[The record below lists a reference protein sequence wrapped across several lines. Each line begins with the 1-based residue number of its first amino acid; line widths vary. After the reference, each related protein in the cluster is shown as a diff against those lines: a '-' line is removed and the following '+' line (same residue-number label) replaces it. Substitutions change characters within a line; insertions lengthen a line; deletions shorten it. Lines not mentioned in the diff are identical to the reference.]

1 MGFLD
6 GLTKKGAEI
15 SNSLQESIN
24 KSQRISALK
33 KSISEN
39 NSKISRTFSEIGKN
53 VYEKRTMDEE
63 VMTFISGKIEEIDSA
78 KKENE
83 ELEKELLGLNNKKKC
98 PECGTEV
105 DIDVTFCPV
114 CGKEQEKV
122 EIEPFVPNGKRK
134 CSGCGEVIDDS
145 NVFCPKCGAKK
156 EEAETVEENKE
167 IDEVAETTENNEVA
181 EVTTDAVEK
190 NEDVEKVEEEVVEEK
205 ETIPEGK
212 RKCSGCGEIIDDSDI
227 FCANCGTKK
236 EETEGNK

>member
-1 MGFLD
+1 MGFFD

-33 KSISEN
+33 KNISEN

-83 ELEKELLGLNNKKKC
+83 ELEKELLGLNNKKRC
-98 PECGTEV
+98 PKCGTEV
-105 DIDVTFCPV
+105 DLNATFCPV

-122 EIEPFVPNGKRK
+122 EIEPFIPNGKRK
-134 CSGCGEVIDDS
+134 CSGCGEIIDDS

-156 EEAETVEENKE
+156 EEVVEATEENKE
-167 IDEVAETTENNEVA
+167 TDEIPETAENSKVVEEIAETTE
-181 EVTTDAVEK
+181 K
-190 NEDVEKVEEEVVEEK
+190 NEEAEKVEKVVE

-212 RKCSGCGEIIDDSDI
+212 RKCSGCGEIIDDADI

>member
-1 MGFLD
+1 MGFFD

-33 KSISEN
+33 KRISEN
-39 NSKISRTFSEIGKN
+39 NSKVSKTFLEIGEKM
-53 VYEKRTMDEE
+53 YEKRTMDEE
-63 VMTFISGKIEEIDSA
+63 IMTFISGKIEEIDNA

-83 ELEKELLGLNNKKKC
+83 ELEKELLGLNNKKRC
-98 PECGTEV
+98 PKCGTEV
-105 DIDVTFCPV
+105 DLNATFCPV

-122 EIEPFVPNGKRK
+122 EIEPFIPNGKRK
-134 CSGCGEVIDDS
+134 CSGCGEIIDDS

-156 EEAETVEENKE
+156 EEVVEATEENKE
-167 IDEVAETTENNEVA
+167 TDEIPETAENSKVVEGIAETTE
-181 EVTTDAVEK
+181 K
-190 NEDVEKVEEEVVEEK
+190 NEEAEKVEKVVE

-212 RKCSGCGEIIDDSDI
+212 RKCSGCGEIIDDADI

>member
-1 MGFLD
+1 MGFFD

-33 KSISEN
+33 KRISEN
-39 NSKISRTFSEIGKN
+39 NSKVSKTFLEIGEKM
-53 VYEKRTMDEE
+53 YEKRTMDEE
-63 VMTFISGKIEEIDSA
+63 IMTFISGKIEEIDNA

-83 ELEKELLGLNNKKKC
+83 ELEKELLGLNNKKRC
-98 PECGTEV
+98 PKCGTEV
-105 DIDVTFCPV
+105 DLNATFCPV

-122 EIEPFVPNGKRK
+122 EIEPFIPNGKRK
-134 CSGCGEVIDDS
+134 CSGCGEIIDDS

-156 EEAETVEENKE
+156 EEVVEATEENKE
-167 IDEVAETTENNEVA
+167 TDEISENAENSKVVEEIAETTE
-181 EVTTDAVEK
+181 K
-190 NEDVEKVEEEVVEEK
+190 NEEAEKVEKVVE

-212 RKCSGCGEIIDDSDI
+212 RKCSGCGEIIDDADI

>member
-98 PECGTEV
+98 PKCGTEV

-181 EVTTDAVEK
+181 EETTDAVEK

>member
-15 SNSLQESIN
+15 SNSMKESIN

-83 ELEKELLGLNNKKKC
+83 DIEKELLGLNNKKKC

-181 EVTTDAVEK
+181 EETTDAVEK

>member
-33 KSISEN
+33 KNISEN
-39 NSKISRTFSEIGKN
+39 NSKISRTFSEIGRN

-63 VMTFISGKIEEIDSA
+63 VMTFISEKIEEIDSA

-83 ELEKELLGLNNKKKC
+83 ELEKELLGLNNKKRC

-105 DIDVTFCPV
+105 DIDATFCPV

-156 EEAETVEENKE
+156 EEVET
-167 IDEVAETTENNEVA
+167 
-181 EVTTDAVEK
+181 VEK
-190 NEDVEKVEEEVVEEK
+190 NEDAEKVEEVVEEEK

-212 RKCSGCGEIIDDSDI
+212 RKCSGCGEIIDDSDV

-236 EETEGNK
+236 EETEENK

>member
-181 EVTTDAVEK
+181 EETTDAVEK

>member
-1 MGFLD
+1 MGFFD

-33 KSISEN
+33 KNIFEN

-181 EVTTDAVEK
+181 EETTDAVEK

>member
-33 KSISEN
+33 KNISEN

-181 EVTTDAVEK
+181 EETTDAVEK

>member
-1 MGFLD
+1 MGFFD

-167 IDEVAETTENNEVA
+167 IDEVAETTENNEIA
-181 EVTTDAVEK
+181 EETTDAVEK

>member
-33 KSISEN
+33 KRISEN
-39 NSKISRTFSEIGKN
+39 NSKVSKTFLEIGEKM
-53 VYEKRTMDEE
+53 YEKRTMDEE
-63 VMTFISGKIEEIDSA
+63 IMTFISGKIEEIDNA

-83 ELEKELLGLNNKKKC
+83 ELEKELLGLNNKKRC
-98 PECGTEV
+98 PKCGTEV
-105 DIDVTFCPV
+105 DLNATFCPV

-122 EIEPFVPNGKRK
+122 EIEPFIPNGKRK
-134 CSGCGEVIDDS
+134 CSGCGEIIDDS

-156 EEAETVEENKE
+156 EEVVEATEENKE
-167 IDEVAETTENNEVA
+167 TDEIPETAENSKVVEEIAETTE
-181 EVTTDAVEK
+181 K
-190 NEDVEKVEEEVVEEK
+190 NEEAEKVEKVVE

-212 RKCSGCGEIIDDSDI
+212 RKCSGCGEIIDDADI

-236 EETEGNK
+236 EETEENK